1 MGSQRVGHDR
11 ATNTFV
17 FAFLPL
23 LRLAL
28 PHRHSPAPSHYSQL
42 SMVGCVWMR
51 GLGGI
56 RIGYFLTEAHW
67 FACMRG
73 SHIPSVILDL
83 QQKLRHNTTWDITLG
98 DCRGKAESV
107 CVCTCTRRWVYR
119 HSACCVVSIYELYA
133 KDIYIIS
140 FNPHSNPTGRNWMCY
155 ELHVIDEET
164 KSQRAEVTWPAS
176 RSYKV
181 VESNFKTRQPK
192 PSLHSSS

>member
-1 MGSQRVGHDR
+1 M
-11 ATNTFV
+11 
-17 FAFLPL
+17 L
-23 LRLAL
+23 LSVELHGPRSLAGYSPWGPKGLDTTEQLTLSFSLSCLSFRLAL

-83 QQKLRHNTTWDITLG
+83 QQKLCHNTTWDITLG

-107 CVCTCTRRWVYR
+107 CVCARARVGEY
-119 HSACCVVSIYELYA
+119 I
-133 KDIYIIS
+133 DI
-140 FNPHSNPTGRNWMCY
+140 
-155 ELHVIDEET
+155 LHV
-164 KSQRAEVTWPAS
+164 VWFLFMNYMP
-176 RSYKV
+176 
-181 VESNFKTRQPK
+181 KTYILFHLILIATPQVGTECAMN
-192 PSLHSSS
+192 STL